1 MGLSRLRPI
10 RSVPMRGA
18 RRISNAMTDLGER
31 WNVTWLIHNPI
42 AMHYYHQLALA
53 DADPMMRTLG
63 DAFPAAQRYIDV
75 GAGTG
80 TFAASAQRLGRQ
92 VVACERSLVGRM
104 YARRQGVRALDFD
117 LTRDQPVRS
126 ASGFDLAFC
135 FEVAEH
141 LDAGLGQRLVEFLAG
156 TAPVVIFSA
165 AHPGQGGLGHV
176 NEQPREYWIERFE
189 NEGMAY
195 LQDVS
200 RRVSARFVEEGGQA
214 AWLRDN
220 VMVFE
225 LRPRREAR

>member
-1 MGLSRLRPI
+1 
-10 RSVPMRGA
+10 
-18 RRISNAMTDLGER
+18 MTHLGER
-31 WNVTWLIHNPI
+31 WNVNWLIHNPV

-63 DAFPAAQRYIDV
+63 EAFPAAQRYIDV

-80 TFAASAQRLGRQ
+80 TFTASAQRLGRE
-92 VVACERSLVGRM
+92 VLACERSLIGRM

-117 LTRDQPVRS
+117 LTRDPPVRS

-141 LDAGLGQRLVEFLAG
+141 LDARLGQRLVEFLAS
-156 TAPVVIFSA
+156 TAPVVIFTA

-195 LQDVS
+195 LHDVT
-200 RRVSARFVEEGGQA
+200 RRVSAGFAEKGGQGP
-214 AWLRDN
+214 WLRDN

-225 LRPRREAR
+225 FRPRQEAC